1 MTTASSK
8 NNASRKLARRY
19 RTALCRYLTET
30 TRGKPVSA
38 RELGHAAARLGLDVL
53 PLVAIH
59 EEALIDEALATK
71 TARVRQRV
79 VRRAAK
85 FFAEAIV
92 PIEATHRTALENNA
106 QLIRLNREL
115 EQRAREISASHD
127 KLASEIAR
135 RMAVEQDLRKSE
147 RQSKLLLRHSSQLQ
161 EDLRRLSRRIL
172 STQEE
177 ERKRI
182 SRELHDLVAQT
193 LTSINVHL
201 ATLKLESAQHAGD
214 LKRNITRT
222 QKLVERSVDKVHRF
236 ARELRPAVLDD
247 LGLVPALRSFIE
259 SFAKNAGVRVNMT
272 ACAKVETLN
281 NDRRTV
287 LYRVAQEALTNVA
300 RHAQAGNVTVEI
312 RELQG
317 AMRMRIHDDGRS
329 FDVERLLHSRKSRR
343 MGLLGMRE
351 RVEMVGG
358 KFAIES
364 APGKGTTV
372 TARVPFRNGSVPQ
385 ADTTA
390 GDSKRCVGV

>member
-1 MTTASSK
+1 MTAASDTEYRVAK
-8 NNASRKLARRY
+8 FARRY
-19 RTALCRYLTET
+19 RSSLRRYLKNSS
-30 TRGKPVSA
+30 RAKSASA
-38 RELGHAAARLGLDVL
+38 RDLGHEAAGLGLDVL
-53 PLVAIH
+53 ELAAIH
-59 EEALIDEALATK
+59 EDVLINEALATK
-71 TARVRQRV
+71 EARVRQRL

-85 FFAEAIV
+85 FFAEAIL

-115 EQRAREISASHD
+115 EKRAREISASHD
-127 KLASEIAR
+127 NLAAEIAR
-135 RMAVEQDLRKSE
+135 RRAVEQDLRKSE
-147 RQSKLLLRHSSQLQ
+147 CQSKLLLKQSTQLQ

-193 LTSINVHL
+193 LTSINLHL
-201 ATLKLESAQHAGD
+201 AMLKVESAQHAGD
-214 LKRNITRT
+214 LKKNITRT

-247 LGLVPALRSFIE
+247 LGLIPALRSFIE
-259 SFAKNAGVRVNMT
+259 SFAKEAGVRVNMT

-312 RELQG
+312 RERQD
-317 AMRMRIHDDGRS
+317 AIRMRIQDDGRS
-329 FDVERLLHSRKSRR
+329 FDVERLLHSRKSKR

-358 KFAIES
+358 TFGIES
-364 APGKGTTV
+364 APGQGTTV
-372 TARVPFRNGSVPQ
+372 TAQVPFRNGSAP
-385 ADTTA
+385 
-390 GDSKRCVGV
+390 

>member
-1 MTTASSK
+1 MTATTSSK
-8 NNASRKLARRY
+8 ENRVAKLALGY
-19 RTALCRYLTET
+19 LTALRGYLNET
-30 TRGKPVSA
+30 TRAKPAAA
-38 RELGHAAARLGLDVL
+38 RKLGHAAARLGLDIL

-71 TARVRQRV
+71 TPAVRRRI

-85 FFAEAIV
+85 FFAEAII

-106 QLIRLNREL
+106 KLLRLNRDL
-115 EQRAREISASHD
+115 KQRAREISASHG
-127 KLASEIAR
+127 KLAAEIVR
-135 RMAVEQDLRKSE
+135 RRDVEQDLRKSE
-147 RQSKLLLRHSSQLQ
+147 RQSKLLLRQSTQLQ

-201 ATLKLESAQHAGD
+201 TTLKLESAQHAGN

-247 LGLVPALRSFIE
+247 LGLIPALRSFIE
-259 SFAKNAGVRVNMT
+259 SFAKDAGVRVKMT
-272 ACAKVETLN
+272 ACATVEQLN

-300 RHAQAGNVTVEI
+300 RHARAGNVTVEI
-312 RELQG
+312 RELPG
-317 AMRMRIHDDGRS
+317 AIRMRIHDDGRS
-329 FDVERLLHSRKSRR
+329 FDVERLLHSRRSRR

-351 RVEMVGG
+351 RVEVVGG
-358 KFAIES
+358 TFAIES
-364 APGKGTTV
+364 VPGKGTTV
-372 TARVPFRNGSVPQ
+372 TAWVPFRNGSLE
-385 ADTTA
+385 TTPT
-390 GDSKRCVGV
+390 